1 MTLQYI
7 LMRCPGF
14 FNSLDFINHKENM
27 KLTNISLL
35 LAATV
40 SAGALTGCGIY
51 STYSPEKVNSAV
63 VNEYAQALEQTPEA
77 DAFGNLDWHK
87 VFTDPMLTDLIE
99 RALAN
104 NKDMRNAKLN
114 VDIAHAQLK
123 GARLS
128 YLPSVAFAPNANRS
142 FMMGQWSDWS
152 YQLPLA
158 VNWEVDIFG
167 KLRNA
172 RRTAES
178 AEMQAKAYEQATR
191 SQIIAGVAQCY
202 YTIAA
207 LQSQLNLSR
216 ETAVLWKQSV
226 QTMRDLKE
234 AGRLRENAVVQS
246 EAQYYSIESS
256 IADIEMSL
264 HEANNTLSLLLN
276 TMPQKWAIPASAN
289 LTMPSIARAS
299 VPMAELAA
307 RPDVRASEMAL
318 ASAYY
323 STNSARAA
331 FYPSLAITA
340 NGGFTNLIGSFVKN
354 PAEWFVQLGGQLTAP
369 LFSRG
374 QNIARL
380 EAAKAQQQQALNNFE
395 YTLMSAAADVSDALT
410 TYEKCQEK
418 QAWLEKQVDNMAK
431 AVDITNEL
439 LLFDGS
445 TTYLEVL
452 TAQQNL
458 LGAQTAQI
466 TTNLSASRA
475 LINLYQ
481 NLGGGR

>member
-1 MTLQYI
+1 
-7 LMRCPGF
+7 
-14 FNSLDFINHKENM
+14 M
-27 KLTNISLL
+27 KIKNISLL
-35 LAATV
+35 LAA
-40 SAGALTGCGIY
+40 SLSMGALSGCGIY

-77 DAFGNLDWHK
+77 DALGNLDWHK

-104 NKDMRNAKLN
+104 NKDLRNAKLN

-128 YLPSVAFAPNANRS
+128 YLPSVAFAPSANRS
-142 FMMGQWSDWS
+142 FMMSRWSDWS

-158 VNWEVDIFG
+158 VNWEIDIFG

-178 AEMQAKAYEQATR
+178 AELQAKAYEQATR

-207 LQSQLNLSR
+207 LQSQLELSR
-216 ETAVLWKQSV
+216 ETAELWKQSV
-226 QTMRDLKE
+226 QLMRDLKE

-276 TMPQKWAIPASAN
+276 TMPQKWTIPASAN
-289 LTMPSIARAS
+289 LSMPAIARTS
-299 VPMAELAA
+299 VPMCELAA

-318 ASAYY
+318 ATAYY
-323 STNSARAA
+323 TTASARAA

-340 NGGFTNLIGSFVKN
+340 NGGFTNLLGSIISN

-380 EAAKAQQQQALNNFE
+380 EAAKAQQKQALNNFE
-395 YTLMSAAADVSDALT
+395 YTIMSAAADVSDALT
-410 TYEKCQEK
+410 TYEKCKEK
-418 QAWLEKQVDNMAK
+418 QQWLALQV

-458 LGAQTAQI
+458 LGAQTSQI
-466 TTNLSASRA
+466 TTNLAASRA

>member
-1 MTLQYI
+1 
-7 LMRCPGF
+7 MR
-14 FNSLDFINHKENM
+14 IN
-27 KLTNISLL
+27 NISLL
-35 LAATV
+35 LAASLSV
-40 SAGALTGCGIY
+40 SALSGCGIY
-51 STYSPEKVNSAV
+51 STYNPEKVNSAL
-63 VNEYAQALEQTPEA
+63 VNEYAEA
-77 DAFGNLDWHK
+77 VKQETDETTFGNLKWQQ
-87 VFTDPMLTDLIE
+87 VFTDPQLADLIE

-104 NKDMRNAKLN
+104 NKDLNNAKLN

-123 GARLS
+123 GAKLA

-142 FMMGQWSDWS
+142 RMLNTWSDWS
-152 YQLPLA
+152 YSLPLA
-158 VNWEVDIFG
+158 VNWEIDIFG
-167 KLRNA
+167 KLRNN
-172 RRTAES
+172 RRGAEV
-178 AEMQAKAYEQATR
+178 AEMQAQAYEQAVR

-207 LQSQLNLSR
+207 LQSQLELSR

-234 AGRLRENAVVQS
+234 AGRMRENAVVQS
-246 EAQYYSIESS
+246 EAQYFSIEAS
-256 IADIEMSL
+256 INDIEMSL

-276 TMPQKWAIPASAN
+276 TMPQKWSIPASAN
-289 LTMPSIARAS
+289 LNQPAIARSS
-299 VPMAELAA
+299 VPMVELAS

-318 ASAYY
+318 ASAFYA
-323 STNSARAA
+323 TNSARSA

-340 NGGFTNLIGSFVKN
+340 NAGFTNLIGSMIMN
-354 PAEWFVQLGGQLTAP
+354 PAEWFVQLGASLTAP

-380 EAAKAQQQQALNNFE
+380 EAAKAQQKQALNNFE
-395 YTLMSAAADVSDALT
+395 YALMSAAADVSDALT
-410 TYEKCQEK
+410 TYEKSLEK
-418 QAWLEKQVDNMAK
+418 QAWLAQQVENMAK

-466 TTNLSASRA
+466 TTNLAASRA

>member
-1 MTLQYI
+1 
-7 LMRCPGF
+7 
-14 FNSLDFINHKENM
+14 M
-27 KLTNISLL
+27 KSNKISLI
-35 LAATV
+35 LAAGLSV
-40 SAGALTGCGIY
+40 SALSGCGIY
-51 STYSPEKVNSAV
+51 STYSPEKVNSAL
-63 VNEYAQALEQTPEA
+63 VNEYAEAIQQTPDPE
-77 DAFGNLDWHK
+77 AFGNLDWRT
-87 VFTDPMLTDLIE
+87 VFTDPVLADLIE

-104 NKDMRNAKLN
+104 NKDLRNAKLN

-128 YLPSVAFAPNANRS
+128 YLPSVALAPNANRS
-142 FMMGQWSDWS
+142 FMMGQWGDWS
-152 YQLPLA
+152 YNLPLA

-172 RRTAES
+172 RRTAET
-178 AEMQAKAYEQATR
+178 AEMQAQAYEQAVR

-207 LQSQLNLSR
+207 LQSQLDLSR

-234 AGRLRENAVVQS
+234 AGRMRENAVVQS

-256 IADIEMSL
+256 INDIEMSL
-264 HEANNTLSLLLN
+264 DEANNTLSLLLN
-276 TMPQKWAIPASAN
+276 TMPQKWTIPSSAN
-289 LTMPSIARAS
+289 FSLPAIARTS

-307 RPDVRASEMAL
+307 RPDVRAAEMSL

-340 NGGFTNLIGSFVKN
+340 NGGFTNLLGSIVKN
-354 PAEWFVQLGGQLTAP
+354 PAEWFVQLGGSLTAP

-380 EAAKAQQQQALNNFE
+380 EAAKAQQKQALNNFE
-395 YTLMSAAADVSDALT
+395 YAIMSAAADVSDALT

-418 QAWLEKQVDNMAK
+418 QSWLVLQVESMAK

-466 TTNLSASRA
+466 TTNLAASRA

>member
-1 MTLQYI
+1 
-7 LMRCPGF
+7 MR
-14 FNSLDFINHKENM
+14 IN
-27 KLTNISLL
+27 NISLL
-35 LAATV
+35 LAASLSV
-40 SAGALTGCGIY
+40 SALSGCGIY
-51 STYSPEKVNSAV
+51 STYNPEKVNSAL
-63 VNEYAQALEQTPEA
+63 VNEYAEA
-77 DAFGNLDWHK
+77 VKQETDETTFGNLKWQQ
-87 VFTDPMLTDLIE
+87 VFTDPQLADLIE

-104 NKDMRNAKLN
+104 NKDLNNAKLN

-123 GARLS
+123 GAKLA

-142 FMMGQWSDWS
+142 RMLNTWSDWS
-152 YQLPLA
+152 YSLPLA
-158 VNWEVDIFG
+158 VNWEIDIFG
-167 KLRNA
+167 KLRNN
-172 RRTAES
+172 RRGAEV
-178 AEMQAKAYEQATR
+178 AEMQAQAYEQAVR

-207 LQSQLNLSR
+207 LQSQLELSR

-234 AGRLRENAVVQS
+234 AGRMRENAVVQS
-246 EAQYYSIESS
+246 EAQYFSIEAS
-256 IADIEMSL
+256 INDIEMSL

-276 TMPQKWAIPASAN
+276 TMPQKWSIPASAN
-289 LTMPSIARAS
+289 LNQPAIARSS
-299 VPMAELAA
+299 VPMVELAS

-318 ASAYY
+318 ASAFYA
-323 STNSARAA
+323 TNSARSA

-340 NGGFTNLIGSFVKN
+340 NAGFTNLIGSVIMN
-354 PAEWFVQLGGQLTAP
+354 PAEWFVQLGASLTAP

-380 EAAKAQQQQALNNFE
+380 EAAKAQQKQALNNFE
-395 YTLMSAAADVSDALT
+395 YALMSAAADVSDALT
-410 TYEKCQEK
+410 TYEKSLEK
-418 QAWLEKQVDNMAK
+418 QAWLAQQVENMAK

-466 TTNLSASRA
+466 STNLAASRA

>member
-1 MTLQYI
+1 
-7 LMRCPGF
+7 
-14 FNSLDFINHKENM
+14 M
-27 KLTNISLL
+27 KSNKISLI
-35 LAATV
+35 LAAGLSM
-40 SAGALTGCGIY
+40 SALSGCGIY
-51 STYSPEKVNSAV
+51 STYSPEKVNSAL
-63 VNEYAQALEQTPEA
+63 VNEYAEAIRQTPDPE
-77 DAFGNLDWHK
+77 AFGNLDWRT
-87 VFTDPMLTDLIE
+87 VFTDPVLADLIE

-104 NKDMRNAKLN
+104 NKDLRNAKLN

-128 YLPSVAFAPNANRS
+128 YLPSVALAPNANRS
-142 FMMGQWSDWS
+142 FMMGQWGDWS
-152 YQLPLA
+152 YNLPLA

-172 RRTAES
+172 RRSAET
-178 AEMQAKAYEQATR
+178 AEMQAQAYEQAVR

-207 LQSQLNLSR
+207 LQSQLELSR

-234 AGRLRENAVVQS
+234 AGRMRENAVVQS

-256 IADIEMSL
+256 INDIEMSL
-264 HEANNTLSLLLN
+264 HEANNSLSLLLN
-276 TMPQKWAIPASAN
+276 TMPQKWTIPSSAN
-289 LTMPSIARAS
+289 FTHPAIARTS
-299 VPMAELAA
+299 VPMAELAS
-307 RPDVRASEMAL
+307 RPDVRAAEMSL

-340 NGGFTNLIGSFVKN
+340 NGGFTNLLGSMVKN
-354 PAEWFVQLGGQLTAP
+354 PAEWFVQLGGSLTAP
-369 LFSRG
+369 LLSRG

-395 YTLMSAAADVSDALT
+395 YAIMSAAADVSDALT
-410 TYEKCQEK
+410 TYEKCQAK
-418 QAWLEKQVDNMAK
+418 QSWLALQVESMAK

-466 TTNLSASRA
+466 TTNLAASRA

>member
-1 MTLQYI
+1 
-7 LMRCPGF
+7 
-14 FNSLDFINHKENM
+14 M
-27 KLTNISLL
+27 KIKNISLL
-35 LAATV
+35 LAA
-40 SAGALTGCGIY
+40 SLSMGALSGCGIY

-77 DAFGNLDWHK
+77 DALGNLDWHK

-104 NKDMRNAKLN
+104 NKDLRNAKLN

-128 YLPSVAFAPNANRS
+128 YLPSVAFAPSANRS
-142 FMMGQWSDWS
+142 FMMSRWSDWS

-158 VNWEVDIFG
+158 VNWEIDIFG

-178 AEMQAKAYEQATR
+178 AELQAKAYEQATR

-207 LQSQLNLSR
+207 LQSQLELSR
-216 ETAVLWKQSV
+216 ETAELWKQSV
-226 QTMRDLKE
+226 QLMRDLKE

-276 TMPQKWAIPASAN
+276 TMPQKWTIPASAN
-289 LTMPSIARAS
+289 LSMPAIARTS
-299 VPMAELAA
+299 VPMCELAA

-318 ASAYY
+318 ATAYY
-323 STNSARAA
+323 TTASARAA
-331 FYPSLAITA
+331 FYPSLVITA
-340 NGGFTNLIGSFVKN
+340 NGGFTNLLGSIISN

-380 EAAKAQQQQALNNFE
+380 EAAKAQQKQALNNFE
-395 YTLMSAAADVSDALT
+395 YTIMSAAADVSDALT
-410 TYEKCQEK
+410 TYEKCKEK
-418 QAWLEKQVDNMAK
+418 QEWLALQVEDMSK

-458 LGAQTAQI
+458 LGAQTSQI
-466 TTNLSASRA
+466 TTNLAASRA

>member
-1 MTLQYI
+1 MK
-7 LMRCPGF
+7 
-14 FNSLDFINHKENM
+14 FNK
-27 KLTNISLL
+27 ISLI
-35 LAATV
+35 LAAGLSV
-40 SAGALTGCGIY
+40 SALSGCGIY
-51 STYSPEKVNSAV
+51 TKYNPEKVNNAL
-63 VNEYAQALEQTPEA
+63 VNEYAEALKQEA
-77 DAFGNLDWHK
+77 DPEAFGNLKWQQ
-87 VFTDPMLTDLIE
+87 VFTDPMLADLIE

-104 NKDMRNAKLN
+104 NK
-114 VDIAHAQLK
+114 
-123 GARLS
+123 
-128 YLPSVAFAPNANRS
+128 YLPSVAFAPNATRS
-142 FMMGQWSDWS
+142 RAMNTWSEWS

-167 KLRNA
+167 KLRNN
-172 RRTAES
+172 RKS
-178 AEMQAKAYEQATR
+178 AEVAEAQAKAYEQAVR

-207 LQSQLNLSR
+207 LQSQLELSR

-256 IADIEMSL
+256 INDIEMSL

-276 TMPQKWAIPASAN
+276 TMPQKWSIPASAN
-289 LTMPSIARAS
+289 LSQPAIARTS

-318 ASAYY
+318 ASAFYA
-323 STNSARAA
+323 TNSARAA
-331 FYPSLAITA
+331 FYPTLNITA
-340 NGGFTNLIGSFVKN
+340 NGGFSNTLGTMISN
-354 PAEWFVQLGGQLTAP
+354 PAQWFVQLGASLTAP

-380 EAAKAQQQQALNNFE
+380 EAAKAQQKQALNNFE
-395 YTLMSAAADVSDALT
+395 YSIMSAAADVSDALT
-410 TYEKCQEK
+410 TYEKSIKK
-418 QAWLEKQVDNMAK
+418 QSWLALQVDNMSK

-466 TTNLSASRA
+466 TTNLAATRA

>member
-1 MTLQYI
+1 MK
-7 LMRCPGF
+7 
-14 FNSLDFINHKENM
+14 FN
-27 KLTNISLL
+27 NISLI
-35 LAATV
+35 LAAGL
-40 SAGALTGCGIY
+40 SLGAFSGCGIY
-51 STYSPEKVNSAV
+51 STYSPEKVNSAI
-63 VNEYAQALEQTPEA
+63 VNEYAQALEQGTESE
-77 DAFGNLDWHK
+77 AFGNLDWHT
-87 VFTDPMLTDLIE
+87 VFTDPMLSDLIE

-104 NKDMRNAKLN
+104 NKDLRNAKLN

-128 YLPSVAFAPNANRS
+128 YLPSVALAPNANRS
-142 FMMGQWSDWS
+142 FMMSQWGDWS
-152 YQLPLA
+152 YTLPLA

-172 RRTAES
+172 RRS
-178 AEMQAKAYEQATR
+178 AETAQQQAEAYEQAVR

-202 YTIAA
+202 YSIAA
-207 LQSQLNLSR
+207 LQSQLELSR

-256 IADIEMSL
+256 IADIEMNL
-264 HEANNTLSLLLN
+264 HELNNTLSLLLN
-276 TMPQKWAIPASAN
+276 TMPQKWMIPSSAN
-289 LTMPSIARAS
+289 LTVPAITRTS
-299 VPMAELAA
+299 VPMSELAA

-318 ASAYY
+318 ASAFYA
-323 STNSARAA
+323 TNSARAA

-340 NGGFTNLIGSFVKN
+340 NGGFTNLLGSIVRN
-354 PAEWFVQLGGQLTAP
+354 PAEWFVQLGGSLTAP

-380 EAAKAQQQQALNNFE
+380 EAAKAQQKQALNNFE
-395 YTLMSAAADVSDALT
+395 YAIMSAAADVSDALT
-410 TYEKCQEK
+410 TYEKCKEK
-418 QAWLEKQVDNMAK
+418 QSWLALQVENMAK

-439 LLFDGS
+439 LIFDGS

-466 TTNLSASRA
+466 TTNLAASRA

>member
-1 MTLQYI
+1 
-7 LMRCPGF
+7 
-14 FNSLDFINHKENM
+14 M
-27 KLTNISLL
+27 KLNNISLI
-35 LAATV
+35 LAAGL
-40 SAGALTGCGIY
+40 SLGAFSGCGIY
-51 STYSPEKVNSAV
+51 STYSPEKVNSAI
-63 VNEYAQALEQTPEA
+63 VNEYAQALEQDADPE
-77 DAFGNLDWHK
+77 AFGNLDWHK

-104 NKDMRNAKLN
+104 NKDLRNAKLN

-128 YLPSVAFAPNANRS
+128 YLPSVALAPNTNRS
-142 FMMGQWSDWS
+142 FMMSQWGDWS
-152 YQLPLA
+152 YTLPLA

-172 RRTAES
+172 RRS
-178 AEMQAKAYEQATR
+178 AETAQQQAEAYEQAVR

-202 YTIAA
+202 YSIAA
-207 LQSQLNLSR
+207 LQSQLELSR

-256 IADIEMSL
+256 IADIEMNL
-264 HEANNTLSLLLN
+264 HELNNTLSLLLN
-276 TMPQKWAIPASAN
+276 TMPQKWSIPSSAN
-289 LTMPSIARAS
+289 LTVPAITRTS
-299 VPMAELAA
+299 VPMSELAA

-318 ASAYY
+318 ASAFYA
-323 STNSARAA
+323 TNSARAA

-340 NGGFTNLIGSFVKN
+340 NGGFTNLLGSIVRN
-354 PAEWFVQLGGQLTAP
+354 PAEWFVQLGGSLTAP

-380 EAAKAQQQQALNNFE
+380 EAAKAQQKQALNNFE
-395 YTLMSAAADVSDALT
+395 YAIMSAAADVSDALT
-410 TYEKCQEK
+410 TYEKCKEK
-418 QAWLEKQVDNMAK
+418 QSWLALQVENMAK

-439 LLFDGS
+439 LIFDGS

-466 TTNLSASRA
+466 TTNLAASRA

>member
-1 MTLQYI
+1 
-7 LMRCPGF
+7 
-14 FNSLDFINHKENM
+14 M
-27 KLTNISLL
+27 KIKNISLL
-35 LAATV
+35 LATTLSAT
-40 SAGALTGCGIY
+40 ALSGCGIY
-51 STYSPEKVNSAV
+51 STYNPEKVNSAI
-63 VNEYAQALEQTPEA
+63 VNEYAQALEQAPEA
-77 DAFGNLDWHK
+77 DAFGNLDWHQ

-104 NKDMRNAKLN
+104 NKDLRNAKLN

-128 YLPSVAFAPNANRS
+128 YLPSVALAPNATRS
-142 FMMGQWSDWS
+142 FMSGQWGDWA

-158 VNWEVDIFG
+158 VNWEVDVFG
-167 KLRNA
+167 KLRNS

-207 LQSQLNLSR
+207 LQSQLELSR

-246 EAQYYSIESS
+246 EAQYFSIEAS
-256 IADIEMSL
+256 ILDIETSL

-276 TMPQKWAIPASAN
+276 TMPQKWSIPASAN
-289 LTMPSIARAS
+289 LVMPAIARTS
-299 VPMAELAA
+299 IPMAELAA

-323 STNSARAA
+323 TTASARAA

-340 NGGFTNLIGSFVKN
+340 NGGFTNQLGTYIIN
-354 PAEWFVQLGGQLTAP
+354 PAKWFVQLGGQLTAP

-380 EAAKAQQQQALNNFE
+380 EAAKAQQKQALNNFE

-410 TYEKCQEK
+410 SYEKCMEK
-418 QAWLEKQVDNMAK
+418 RSWLELQVENMSK

-458 LGAQTAQI
+458 LSAQTAQI
-466 TTNLSASRA
+466 TTNLSATRA

>member
-1 MTLQYI
+1 M
-7 LMRCPGF
+7 
-14 FNSLDFINHKENM
+14 
-27 KLTNISLL
+27 
-35 LAATV
+35 
-40 SAGALTGCGIY
+40 
-51 STYSPEKVNSAV
+51 
-63 VNEYAQALEQTPEA
+63 
-77 DAFGNLDWHK
+77 
-87 VFTDPMLTDLIE
+87 
-99 RALAN
+99 
-104 NKDMRNAKLN
+104 
-114 VDIAHAQLK
+114 
-123 GARLS
+123 
-128 YLPSVAFAPNANRS
+128 
-142 FMMGQWSDWS
+142 
-152 YQLPLA
+152 
-158 VNWEVDIFG
+158 
-167 KLRNA
+167 
-172 RRTAES
+172 
-178 AEMQAKAYEQATR
+178 
-191 SQIIAGVAQCY
+191 AQCY

-207 LQSQLNLSR
+207 LQSQLELSR
-216 ETAVLWKQSV
+216 ETAELWKQSV
-226 QTMRDLKE
+226 QLMRDLKE

-276 TMPQKWAIPASAN
+276 TMPQKWTIPASAN
-289 LTMPSIARAS
+289 LSMPAIARTS
-299 VPMAELAA
+299 VPMCELAA

-318 ASAYY
+318 ATAYY
-323 STNSARAA
+323 TTASARAA

-340 NGGFTNLIGSFVKN
+340 NGGFTNLLGSIISN

-380 EAAKAQQQQALNNFE
+380 EAAKAQQKQALNNFE
-395 YTLMSAAADVSDALT
+395 YTIMSAAADVSDALT
-410 TYEKCQEK
+410 TYEKCKEK
-418 QAWLEKQVDNMAK
+418 QQWLALQVEDMSK

-458 LGAQTAQI
+458 LGAQTSQI
-466 TTNLSASRA
+466 TTNLAASRA

>member
-1 MTLQYI
+1 M
-7 LMRCPGF
+7 
-14 FNSLDFINHKENM
+14 
-27 KLTNISLL
+27 
-35 LAATV
+35 
-40 SAGALTGCGIY
+40 
-51 STYSPEKVNSAV
+51 
-63 VNEYAQALEQTPEA
+63 
-77 DAFGNLDWHK
+77 
-87 VFTDPMLTDLIE
+87 
-99 RALAN
+99 
-104 NKDMRNAKLN
+104 
-114 VDIAHAQLK
+114 AHAQLK

-128 YLPSVAFAPNANRS
+128 YLPSVAFAPNATRS
-142 FMMGQWSDWS
+142 RAMNTWSEWS

-167 KLRNA
+167 KLRNN
-172 RRTAES
+172 RKS
-178 AEMQAKAYEQATR
+178 AEVAEAQAKAYEQAVR

-207 LQSQLNLSR
+207 LQSQLELSR

-256 IADIEMSL
+256 INDIEMSL

-276 TMPQKWAIPASAN
+276 TMPQKWSIPASAN
-289 LTMPSIARAS
+289 LSQPAIARTS

-318 ASAYY
+318 ASAFYA
-323 STNSARAA
+323 TNSARAA
-331 FYPSLAITA
+331 FYPTLNITA
-340 NGGFTNLIGSFVKN
+340 NGGFSNTLGTMISN
-354 PAEWFVQLGGQLTAP
+354 PAQWFVQLGASLTAP

-380 EAAKAQQQQALNNFE
+380 EAAKAQQKQALNNFE
-395 YTLMSAAADVSDALT
+395 YSIMSAAADVSDALT
-410 TYEKCQEK
+410 TYEKSISK
-418 QAWLEKQVDNMAK
+418 QSWLALQVDNMSK

-466 TTNLSASRA
+466 TTNLAATRA

>member
-1 MTLQYI
+1 
-7 LMRCPGF
+7 
-14 FNSLDFINHKENM
+14 M
-27 KLTNISLL
+27 KLNNISLI
-35 LAATV
+35 LAAGL
-40 SAGALTGCGIY
+40 SLGAFSGCGIY
-51 STYSPEKVNSAV
+51 STYSPEKVNSAI
-63 VNEYAQALEQTPEA
+63 VNEYAQALEQGTESE
-77 DAFGNLDWHK
+77 AFGNLDWHT
-87 VFTDPMLTDLIE
+87 VFTDPMLSDLIE

-104 NKDMRNAKLN
+104 NKDLRNAKLN

-128 YLPSVAFAPNANRS
+128 YLPSVALAPNANRS
-142 FMMGQWSDWS
+142 FMMSQWGDWS
-152 YQLPLA
+152 YTLPLA

-172 RRTAES
+172 RRS
-178 AEMQAKAYEQATR
+178 AETAQQQAEAYEQAVR

-202 YTIAA
+202 YSIAA
-207 LQSQLNLSR
+207 LQSQLELSR

-256 IADIEMSL
+256 IADIEMNL
-264 HEANNTLSLLLN
+264 HELNNTLSLLLN
-276 TMPQKWAIPASAN
+276 TMPQKWSIPSSAN
-289 LTMPSIARAS
+289 LTVPAITRTS
-299 VPMAELAA
+299 VPMSELAA

-318 ASAYY
+318 ASAFYA
-323 STNSARAA
+323 TNSARAA

-340 NGGFTNLIGSFVKN
+340 NGGFTNLLGSIVRN
-354 PAEWFVQLGGQLTAP
+354 PAEWFVQLGGSLTAP

-380 EAAKAQQQQALNNFE
+380 EAAKAQQKQALNNFE
-395 YTLMSAAADVSDALT
+395 YAIMSAAADVSDALT
-410 TYEKCQEK
+410 TYEKCKEK
-418 QAWLEKQVDNMAK
+418 QSWLALQVENMAK

-439 LLFDGS
+439 LIFDGS

-466 TTNLSASRA
+466 TTNLAASRA